1 MISFE
6 KLNST
11 RPLLIFAL
19 LLFSF
24 YFSNASSINQ
34 IEAADLIQENYLYAG
49 EDAVIL
55 NAVSIGLEEDSYWV
69 GEIQKSGRKSAYVL
83 VDDSSSNVLDDSEKI
98 SNVLETAFVFS
109 QIGDLRQQGAFFT
122 HTNARIMYNLAN
134 DIEIKTFNLKQ
145 LASLEVDSEIKT
157 TVNNLLSS
165 FKLIKQQALLAES
178 SITNASETESYFF
191 NNPSFESKKNLY
203 EKYNLAFDEIFL
215 LMDKIEEYE
224 LMLVQA
230 NDVIFNSELS
240 FEDQGFFRQAIFST
254 SMLVDAR
261 QFNSLAVNFNESSK
275 ERFSMSKTEALTY
288 ADLSI
293 QRINELAEIKELED
307 KVNKKAKDLE
317 SEVKNVINNSS
328 EYKDIEGINELFDT
342 WLLSIDNISKKEFE
356 TADQNLDKVSDLIKQ
371 VKNNGKKPA
380 ESFFQW
386 EVIFGLAL

>member
-1 MISFE
+1 
-6 KLNST
+6 
-11 RPLLIFAL
+11 
-19 LLFSF
+19 
-24 YFSNASSINQ
+24 
-34 IEAADLIQENYLYAG
+34 
-49 EDAVIL
+49 
-55 NAVSIGLEEDSYWV
+55 
-69 GEIQKSGRKSAYVL
+69 
-83 VDDSSSNVLDDSEKI
+83 
-98 SNVLETAFVFS
+98 
-109 QIGDLRQQGAFFT
+109 
-122 HTNARIMYNLAN
+122 
-134 DIEIKTFNLKQ
+134 
-145 LASLEVDSEIKT
+145 
-157 TVNNLLSS
+157 
-165 FKLIKQQALLAES
+165 
-178 SITNASETESYFF
+178 
-191 NNPSFESKKNLY
+191 
-203 EKYNLAFDEIFL
+203 
-215 LMDKIEEYE
+215 MDKIEEYE

>member
-1 MISFE
+1 
-6 KLNST
+6 
-11 RPLLIFAL
+11 
-19 LLFSF
+19 
-24 YFSNASSINQ
+24 
-34 IEAADLIQENYLYAG
+34 
-49 EDAVIL
+49 
-55 NAVSIGLEEDSYWV
+55 
-69 GEIQKSGRKSAYVL
+69 
-83 VDDSSSNVLDDSEKI
+83 
-98 SNVLETAFVFS
+98 
-109 QIGDLRQQGAFFT
+109 
-122 HTNARIMYNLAN
+122 
-134 DIEIKTFNLKQ
+134 
-145 LASLEVDSEIKT
+145 
-157 TVNNLLSS
+157 
-165 FKLIKQQALLAES
+165 
-178 SITNASETESYFF
+178 
-191 NNPSFESKKNLY
+191 SKENLY

-328 EYKDIEGINELFDT
+328 EYKDVEGINELFDT

-386 EVIFGLAL
+386 EVIFGLALLILIIIGYKYREDIIDTFGGNKQNYTSIDSINKKEKTGGKTDEDIFPWEK